1 MVPVAA
7 ATMTP
12 IPLLLGLCV
21 KKISE
26 KFCYQEEPL
35 NNDQKV
41 CGIIKGT
48 DVTEKSNQPLGK
60 QQYEENFKESEST
73 QKLMINVES
82 PPEEESPSR
91 R

>member
-12 IPLLLGLCV
+12 IPLLLGLLV
-21 KKISE
+21 KKITE
-26 KFCYQEEPL
+26 RFCSPEIASTS
-35 NNDQKV
+35 DQKV

-48 DVTEKSNQPLGK
+48 NIPEKCNQPLENL
-60 QQYEENFKESEST
+60 QYEDTFKESEST